1 MLKIKDNVDLK
12 EIFENVFVG
21 DFDVMT
27 MIFGN
32 DRVVC
37 YASRK
42 DEDLIIRTDTR
53 EIKIYGEDCYE
64 LLFDLTEAGFVEK
77 IEE

>member
-1 MLKIKDNVDLK
+1 MLKLKDDIDLK
-12 EIFENVFVG
+12 EIFEDVLVG
-21 DFDVMT
+21 DFDVTT

-32 DRVVC
+32 NRVVC
-37 YASRK
+37 YVSRE

-77 IEE
+77 V